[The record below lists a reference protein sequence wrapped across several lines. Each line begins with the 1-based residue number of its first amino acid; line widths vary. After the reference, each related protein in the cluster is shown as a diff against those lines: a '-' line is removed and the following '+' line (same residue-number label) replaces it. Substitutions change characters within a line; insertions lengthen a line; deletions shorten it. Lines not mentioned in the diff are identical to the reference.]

1 MGLISKVRDF
11 FMNLFM
17 SEAKDK
23 FNVKVITS
31 DRMEIAQLTWSNIIR
46 ELPPWLN
53 PADGVET
60 INFAKFLCQYTA
72 KKTCLDLKVTISG
85 SDRADYINKCIGE
98 MIKKS
103 IRDKVEDGCGL
114 GGIILKPNGTYNPKS
129 AIDYILP
136 GNFVVTD
143 KNSNGDILGAI
154 FVDKLQKGDKFYTR
168 LEYHHFEN
176 IPVADEE
183 LGRVYTI
190 ENKAYK
196 SNAEESLGTE
206 VQLDTVEEW
215 QGIQPILS
223 LSNVEK
229 PLFAY
234 LKMPYNNT
242 IDYASPEGV
251 AIFANCLKELKDL
264 DVAWSRKSDEI
275 QDSKHMT
282 FLSENALKGPRS
294 KIYPDGAPM
303 ELPRFIQGLHMG
315 IDENNAIHE
324 HVATILTDQRIAD
337 INSVLSMIS
346 TKCGFSQGQFIL
358 DRKTGMVT
366 ATQIESD
373 DSETVETITDI
384 RNALKSAI
392 KDLIYAID
400 KYCDVYFQ
408 MPSGYVDAIDET
420 IPDEN
425 IFYFKDL
432 LSTFEQDRTRAYQL
446 MMQGLYSKKQ
456 YLMEYEGFSEE
467 SALQMLAEAQ
477 EEKKATQDNGLFG
490 GE

>member
-17 SEAKDK
+17 SEAKEK

-31 DRMEIAQLTWSNIIR
+31 DKMEIAQLTWSNIIK

-53 PADGVET
+53 PSDGIET

-72 KKTCLDLKVTISG
+72 KKTCIDLKVTVSG
-85 SDRADYINKCIGE
+85 SERADYINKCISY
-98 MIKKS
+98 MVQKS
-103 IRDKVEDGCGL
+103 IRDKIEDACGL

-136 GNFVVTD
+136 GQFVVTD

-154 FVDKLQKGDKFYTR
+154 FLDKLQKGDKFYTR

-176 IPVADEE
+176 VLDTSGNIVP
-183 LGRVYTI
+183 GYTI

-196 SNAEESLGTE
+196 SNSDEVLGTE
-206 VQLDTVEEW
+206 ILLNTVEEW
-215 QGIQPILS
+215 SNLEPIKS
-223 LSNVEK
+223 IHSVDK

-234 LKMPYNNT
+234 VKMPYNNT
-242 IDYASPEGV
+242 IDYSSPEGV
-251 AIFANCLKELKDL
+251 AIFANCHKELKDL
-264 DVAWSRKSDEI
+264 DIAWSRKSGEVKN
-275 QDSKHMT
+275 SKKII
-282 FLSENALKGPRS
+282 FLSNSAIKGKRDKENPTGKP
-294 KIYPDGAPM
+294 I
-303 ELPRFIQGLHMG
+303 ELPEFVQGLEMG
-315 IDENNAIHE
+315 IDADNTIKE
-324 HVATILTDQRIAD
+324 HVPTILTEQRITD
-337 INSVLSMIS
+337 INSILSMIS

-358 DRKTGMVT
+358 DRKTGRIT

-384 RNALKSAI
+384 RTALKSAV

-400 KYCDVYFQ
+400 KYCDIYFD
-408 MPSGYVDAIDET
+408 MDSGYVDALDESV
-420 IPDEN
+420 PDEN

-446 MMQGLYSKKQ
+446 MQAGVYSKVK
-456 YLMEYEGFSEE
+456 YLVEFEGFDETE
-467 SALQMLAEAQ
+467 ALEMLAEAQ
-477 EEKKATQDNGLFG
+477 EEKKATQDSGLF
-490 GE
+490 

>member
-17 SEAKDK
+17 SEAKEK

-31 DRMEIAQLTWSNIIR
+31 DKMEIAQLTWSNIIK

-53 PADGVET
+53 PTDGVET

-72 KKTCLDLKVTISG
+72 KKTCLDLKVTVSG
-85 SDRADYINKCIGE
+85 SDRADYINKCVSE

-103 IRDKVEDGCGL
+103 IRDKVEDACGL

-190 ENKAYK
+190 ENRAYK

-264 DVAWSRKSDEI
+264 DVAWSRKSGEVE
-275 QDSKHMT
+275 DSKHMT
-282 FLSENALKGPRS
+282 FLSNAAIKGKRDKENPTGKP
-294 KIYPDGAPM
+294 I
-303 ELPRFIQGLHMG
+303 ELPRFVQG
-315 IDENNAIHE
+315 IDTGLDAENTIHE
-324 HVATILTDQRIAD
+324 HVATMLTDQRIAD

-358 DRKTGMVT
+358 DRKTGIVT

-384 RNALKSAI
+384 RNALKTAV
-392 KDLIYAID
+392 KDLVYAID
-400 KYCDVYFQ
+400 KYCDIYFN
-408 MPSGYVDAIDET
+408 MPSGYVDALDEKVS
-420 IPDEN
+420 DEN

-456 YLMEYEGFSEE
+456 YLMEYEGFDEK
-467 SALQMLAEAQ
+467 SALKMLSEAQ
-477 EEKKATQDNGLFG
+477 EEKNATQDSGLFG
-490 GE
+490 EE